1 MSLHLNSDSRAYS
14 TQRAISGSQ
23 CLSGFCRESQ
33 RLSGFCSRSQPLSG
47 FCQRVSICKHSAR
60 GDSVCQ
66 DSAQRASICQ
76 DSAREP
82 VFVSIRLG
90 ETALRVKVFYQQA
103 RFYGSRIQQSA
114 ASLPSSLSLYLTR
127 HTFVVQHF
135 HSTPC
140 FPSPTQ
146 QQPNSNTRPFARRYF
161 LMFQVLI

>member
-1 MSLHLNSDSRAYS
+1 MLGLDKRMDFLDNKVWKVFDFESQDSAWRMSLHLNSDSRAYS

-90 ETALRVKVFYQQA
+90 ETALRVKVFY
-103 RFYGSRIQQSA
+103 
-114 ASLPSSLSLYLTR
+114 
-127 HTFVVQHF
+127 
-135 HSTPC
+135 
-140 FPSPTQ
+140 
-146 QQPNSNTRPFARRYF
+146 
-161 LMFQVLI
+161 